1 MSGDAFPVDGIAF
14 RRNEDWLADDWRSRT
29 ASSESIFSEK
39 RGIVASTEFGMDNLM
54 EVERIDKEN
63 PTRLKHSQPNNP
75 SRLRSAR
82 MPTSQLG
89 DSIDRGSPRAVG
101 DYAAHS
107 SSGELMRCGKPPA
120 QKCCASKCS
129 PDQRCEEQAT
139 GRIR

>member
-14 RRNEDWLADDWRSRT
+14 RRNEDRPADDWRSRT

-39 RGIVASTEFGMDNLM
+39 RGIVASTEFGMDNLI

-89 DSIDRGSPRAVG
+89 DSIDRGSPRAVV

-107 SSGELMRCGKPPA
+107 SSGELMRCGKLPA

>member
-1 MSGDAFPVDGIAF
+1 MPFLWTGSRFG
-14 RRNEDWLADDWRSRT
+14 ETKTWLADDWRSRT

-39 RGIVASTEFGMDNLM
+39 RGIAASTEFGMDNLI
-54 EVERIDKEN
+54 EVEPIDNEN

-82 MPTSQLG
+82 MPTSQVG
-89 DSIDRGSPRAVG
+89 DSIDRWITTCRG

-107 SSGELMRCGKPPA
+107 SSGELMRCGRPPA